1 VLTMPIGR
9 GRTRAPRYSDAP
21 YSGFEVHMPLELRRM
36 AVGIFH
42 LLAEVDPIAERY
54 FGKYS
59 RTFAAT

>member
-1 VLTMPIGR
+1 
-9 GRTRAPRYSDAP
+9 
-21 YSGFEVHMPLELRRM
+21 MPLELRRM